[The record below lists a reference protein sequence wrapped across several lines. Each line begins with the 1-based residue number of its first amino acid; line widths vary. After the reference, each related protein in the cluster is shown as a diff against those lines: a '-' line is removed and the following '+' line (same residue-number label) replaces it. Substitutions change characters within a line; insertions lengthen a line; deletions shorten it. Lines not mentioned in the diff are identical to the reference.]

1 MCKHNYNNPDP
12 EYRRM
17 QAEIFKQNT
26 DIFFGI
32 MSSKELDQE
41 HAYKRYKPLKGEDD
55 DDTTPLLSTGS
66 STSYQHY
73 SHHYS
78 SLKKV
83 N

>member
-1 MCKHNYNNPDP
+1 MCKHNYNKPDP

-26 DIFFGI
+26 DIFFGVI
-32 MSSKELDQE
+32 SSKELDTE
-41 HAYKRYKPLKGEDD
+41 YAYKHYKPLKGEDD
-55 DDTTPLLSTGS
+55 EDTKPLLSTGS
-66 STSYQHY
+66 STSYQHHF
-73 SHHYS
+73 HHSS